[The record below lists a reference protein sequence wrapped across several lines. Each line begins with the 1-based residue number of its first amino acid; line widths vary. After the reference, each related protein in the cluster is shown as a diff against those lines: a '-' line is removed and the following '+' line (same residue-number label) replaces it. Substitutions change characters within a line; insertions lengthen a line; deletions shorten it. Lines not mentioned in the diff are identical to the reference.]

1 MGHPLTDEGE
11 EGDDKE
17 QQKKD
22 IHNLLQTLEYL
33 TQNSAMYHTLHSLFC
48 NVSYTAFIILQCII
62 HCISFLCNVSY
73 TAYHNSAMYH
83 ILHIAYYTLRIIFIV
98 IVLVFQAFLF
108 HVCLYGGGKSPKMFF
123 PPIYA

>member
-22 IHNLLQTLEYL
+22 IHDLLQTLEYL

-62 HCISFLCNVSY
+62 HCIHY
-73 TAYHNSAMYH
+73 SAMYH
-83 ILHIAYYTLRIIFIV
+83 TLHIITLQCIIYCILLIIHCV
-98 IVLVFQAFLF
+98 S
-108 HVCLYGGGKSPKMFF
+108 YSS
-123 PPIYA
+123 